1 MQDLLSPDLVELAAF
16 CEAGVISPERM
27 RAVDQNAIA
36 LGVSGLRLMEAAGHA
51 LACAVRESAPE
62 RVLVLCG
69 RGNNGGDG
77 LVAARHLQ
85 DLTVDVV
92 VPACGSATP
101 EFLAQIAA
109 LHHCAVAVHEVA
121 APAAVEALAPLFER
135 ADAIVDAMLGT
146 GVHGA
151 PREPLAAMIGLANRS
166 AARIVAADVPT
177 PGTRSD
183 LVLAFHRPKAPG
195 VRAAGIGIPLAAEV
209 FAGPGDL
216 LCLRPK
222 SPGAH
227 KGAGGEVLVVGGGP
241 YQGAPFL
248 AGMAALRA
256 GADLVR
262 VASPAYVPCP
272 DLIHVPL
279 AGAAVGAEH
288 LEVLI
293 PLAER
298 ADVVLCGNGLGTRS
312 HAVVEALARV
322 APRLVL
328 DADAL
333 RMPLPAGAATIYT
346 PHAAEF
352 VRMTGRSLS
361 GSLSNRARTVR
372 DAVPAGAAI
381 LLKGAI
387 DIVSDGERV
396 RFNRTGCPA
405 MTVGGTGDVLA
416 GVAAALFCR
425 LSAFDAACAAAYANG
440 RAGEAAAAG
449 RDAGMTATEMLPHIP
464 EVLYG

>member
-1 MQDLLSPDLVELAAF
+1 MQDADFPDFRELAAF
-16 CEAGVISPERM
+16 CESGVITPERM
-27 RAVDQNAIA
+27 RAVDRNAAA
-36 LGVSGLRLMEAAGHA
+36 LGVPGLRLMEAAGLA
-51 LACAVRESAPE
+51 LALAVREYAPE

-85 DLTVDVV
+85 DLAVDVM

-101 EFLAQIAA
+101 GFLAQVAA
-109 LHHCAVAVHEVA
+109 LHHCAVTVREVTT
-121 APAAVEALAPLFER
+121 PADVEAFAVLFER
-135 ADAIVDAMLGT
+135 ADVIVDAMLGT
-146 GVHGA
+146 GVRGA
-151 PREPLAAMIGLANRS
+151 PGELLASMVGRANGS
-166 AARIVAADVPT
+166 AARVVAADVPT
-177 PGTRSD
+177 PGIRAD
-183 LVLAFHRPKAPG
+183 LVLAFHRPKTHGA
-195 VRAAGIGIPLAAEV
+195 RTAGIGIPIAAEV
-209 FAGPGDL
+209 CTGPGDL

-222 SPGAH
+222 GPGAH

-256 GADLVR
+256 GADIVR

-279 AGAAVGAEH
+279 SGPVVGAGH
-288 LEVLI
+288 LETLI

-298 ADVVLCGNGLGTRS
+298 ADVVLCGNGLGTGS
-312 HAVVEALARV
+312 HAAVQAVAGVAR
-322 APRLVL
+322 RLVL

-333 RMPLPAGAATIYT
+333 RPPLPVGAATIYT

-352 VRMTGRSLS
+352 ARIS
-361 GSLSNRARTVR
+361 GLLLPDRLADRARAVR
-372 DAVPAGAAI
+372 ESVPAGAAV
-381 LLKGAI
+381 LLKGAV
-387 DIVSDGERV
+387 DIVSDGTRV

-416 GVAAALFCR
+416 GVTAALFCR
-425 LSAFDAACAAAYANG
+425 LPAFEAACAAAYANG
-440 RAGEAAAAG
+440 RAGEAAAGG
-449 RDAGMTATEMLPHIP
+449 RDAGMTATEMLGHIP

>member
-1 MQDLLSPDLVELAAF
+1 MQDALSPDFRELAAF
-16 CEAGVISPERM
+16 CEGGIITPERM
-27 RAVDQNAIA
+27 RAVDRNASA
-36 LGVSGLRLMEAAGHA
+36 LGVSGLRLMEAAGFA
-51 LACAVRESAPE
+51 LALAVRESVPE

-85 DLTVDVV
+85 DLAIDVV
-92 VPACGSATP
+92 VPAYGSATP
-101 EFLAQIAA
+101 EFLAQMAA
-109 LHHCAVAVHEVA
+109 LRHCAVAVHEVA
-121 APAAVEALAPLFER
+121 VPAEVEALASLFEQ
-135 ADAIVDAMLGT
+135 ADVIVDAMLGT
-146 GVHGA
+146 GVYGA
-151 PREPLAAMIGLANRS
+151 PREPLASMVGRANLS
-166 AARIVAADVPT
+166 AARVVTADVPT
-177 PGTRSD
+177 PGMRSD
-183 LVLAFHRPKAPG
+183 LVVAFHRPKAPG
-195 VRAAGIGIPLAAEV
+195 VRVAGIGIPVAAEV
-209 FAGPGDL
+209 CTGPGDL

-222 SPGAH
+222 GPAAH

-248 AGMAALRA
+248 AGMAALQA
-256 GADLVR
+256 GADIVR

-279 AGAAVGAEH
+279 AGAVVGVEH
-288 LEVLI
+288 LEMLI
-293 PLAER
+293 PLARR
-298 ADVVLCGNGLGTRS
+298 ADVVLCGNGLGAGS
-312 HAVVEALARV
+312 HAVVEALAPIAR
-322 APRLVL
+322 RLVL

-333 RMPLPAGAATIYT
+333 RIPLPAGAATIYT

-352 VRMTGRSLS
+352 ARMTGRPLS
-361 GSLSNRARTVR
+361 GSLANRASAVR
-372 DAVPAGAAI
+372 ESVPAGAAV
-381 LLKGAI
+381 LVKGAI

-425 LSAFDAACAAAYANG
+425 LPTFEAACAAAYANG

-449 RDAGMTATEMLPHIP
+449 RDAGMTATEMLAHIP